1 VTVTS
6 IAKAPPRDRLLR
18 SAADLFYRE
27 GVATVGVERLCQT
40 AGVSKRS
47 MYQLFET
54 KDELVAESLREYGSR
69 EVAGY
74 FAAAGVEPTPRARI
88 LHVFER
94 LQERAESPGFHGCPF
109 VNTAVEMHDADHPAS
124 AVARQF
130 KEQLTA
136 YFEEQA
142 RLGGARDS
150 QTVAAQLTVVFDG
163 SAVRAVMRAA
173 GLDGLATRTAAA
185 LLDAAGVE
193 A

>member
-1 VTVTS
+1 VIVTS
-6 IAKAPPRDRLLR
+6 IAKVPPRERLLR
-18 SAADLFYRE
+18 AAADLFYRD
-27 GVATVGVERLCQT
+27 GVATVGVERLCQS

-47 MYQLFET
+47 MYQLFDT
-54 KDELVAESLREYGSR
+54 KDDLVAESLREYGNR
-69 EVAGY
+69 EVGAY
-74 FAAAGVEPTPRARI
+74 FAAAARI

-94 LQERAESPGFHGCPF
+94 LQEQAESPDFHGCPF
-109 VNTAVEMHDADHPAS
+109 VNTAVEMRDAEHPAS
-124 AVARQF
+124 AVARHF
-130 KEQLTA
+130 KERLTA

-142 RLGGARDS
+142 RLGGARDP

-173 GLDGLATRTAAA
+173 GLDGLAARTAAA